1 MIPYTASEAFTPLN
15 ALFEST
21 SGFTATGATALSNF
35 SMVSNSLFM
44 YRSLSQWL
52 GGIGIIVLFIA
63 VFPQLAIAGRQL
75 FFAEAP
81 GPTED
86 QLTPRLRNTASAVLI
101 VYVGLSVLCAFVY
114 WFAGM
119 SPYNAVAHTF
129 TTLAASGFSP
139 RPLSFQEFNPA
150 IQWTAVLFMSV
161 AGVNFALQYQLFVGR
176 PKDLL
181 RDVEFRTYLSVLFV
195 AALLLTFALRGDY
208 GLAESIRHALFQAVS
223 IMTTTGYASVDFI
236 EWSQQAQM
244 ILLVLMFIG
253 GSAGS
258 AAGGV
263 KVIRWL
269 IVAHNMGREV
279 RRSLHPRAVL
289 PVRVGNR
296 LIEEEVLR
304 AVTAFFDALL
314 EPLRHYRWGRDLV
327 GRGYPYGTH
336 RVHRLS
342 RQRRPRAWRRRPD
355 AQLRRAAP
363 CKPCATY
370 LRDVRRALRG
380 GHGLCYLQRG
390 LLAPAQAQNLAA
402 AASVEVESPQL
413 KRELP
418 LERIPSFIGEGQG
431 GRGPVAPDLS
441 GPERRQE
448 VSRGT
453 DFAHGRLAPGAADV
467 PKRMRVRAAHEGQ
480 ASMLRPERGGAVPL
494 RARDARVKALDQV
507 DVLGDAPTRLRGE
520 AVALERVK
528 AVLEQDQP
536 PLRTYLG
543 DGLFRAKSRRDALL
557 QEKPDDLPLEGGDLF
572 AHDDAEFGVFG
583 LSQRLELLRPPNL
596 IVVSNG
602 LNADALLL
610 AAGRKRRYG
619 RGAVVRGFAVAV

>member
-1 MIPYTASEAFTPLN
+1 MRGRFAPYIVGLGLLGLAAIALFFCVYAALLDEDMLGFAATCALSAALGGSLVWFGTSNTGPTRREALLGVLVLWFIVPVMGMIPYMTSEAFTPLN

-35 SMVSNSLFM
+35 SRVSNSLFM

-86 QLTPRLRNTASAVLI
+86 QLTPRLRNTASAVLL

-119 SPYNAVAHTF
+119 TPYNAVAHTF

-139 RPLSFQEFNPA
+139 RALSFQEFNPA

-181 RDVEFRTYLSVLFV
+181 RDLEFRTYLSILFI
-195 AALLLTFALRGDY
+195 AALLLTFSLRDVY
-208 GLAESIRHALFQAVS
+208 GPAEAVRHAFFQAVS
-223 IMTTTGYASVDFI
+223 IMTTTGYATVDFA

-279 RRSLHPRAVL
+279 RRALHPRAVL

-296 LIEEEVLR
+296 LVEEEVLR
-304 AVTAFFDALL
+304 AVSAFLTLYLSLFVIIAGVVIWLGADILTGLTASIACLGNVGPGLGGVGPMLSYAELHPISRVLL
-314 EPLRHYRWGRDLV
+314 IFAMYAGRLEVVTVFIIFNTDFWHLPK
-327 GRGYPYGTH
+327 RRT
-336 RVHRLS
+336 L
-342 RQRRPRAWRRRPD
+342 QRRP
-355 AQLRRAAP
+355 L
-363 CKPCATY
+363 
-370 LRDVRRALRG
+370 
-380 GHGLCYLQRG
+380 
-390 LLAPAQAQNLAA
+390 
-402 AASVEVESPQL
+402 
-413 KRELP
+413 
-418 LERIPSFIGEGQG
+418 
-431 GRGPVAPDLS
+431 
-441 GPERRQE
+441 
-448 VSRGT
+448 
-453 DFAHGRLAPGAADV
+453 
-467 PKRMRVRAAHEGQ
+467 
-480 ASMLRPERGGAVPL
+480 
-494 RARDARVKALDQV
+494 
-507 DVLGDAPTRLRGE
+507 
-520 AVALERVK
+520 
-528 AVLEQDQP
+528 
-536 PLRTYLG
+536 
-543 DGLFRAKSRRDALL
+543 
-557 QEKPDDLPLEGGDLF
+557 
-572 AHDDAEFGVFG
+572 
-583 LSQRLELLRPPNL
+583 
-596 IVVSNG
+596 
-602 LNADALLL
+602 
-610 AAGRKRRYG
+610 
-619 RGAVVRGFAVAV
+619 